1 MYLKRKR
8 KRKKVHVYEKKKTK
22 IILEIL
28 TIGHVLG
35 QMSLKEGLVKPCVC
49 MSNLFRNRML
59 FFLFYLQE
67 NKPAFLL
74 KKKKVFK

>member
-1 MYLKRKR
+1 M
-8 KRKKVHVYEKKKTK
+8 EKKTK

-59 FFLFYLQE
+59 FLFFLFTR
-67 NKPAFLL
+67 K
-74 KKKKVFK
+74 